1 VTAGGLELRAACYT
15 LSSLPSRVRVYALV
29 EWLLLPHCTASQAA
43 VLQGNAR
50 YTYGGTTHIVVQ
62 VFIPKE

>member
-1 VTAGGLELRAACYT
+1 VAAGGLELRAACYT

-43 VLQGNAR
+43 VLQGIVR
-50 YTYGGTTHIVVQ
+50 SPYGGTRHIVP